1 MVSPIAAAAKAAQ
14 AASMRVRGETVT
26 FTRGA
31 NSCTL
36 QAIRGQRL
44 WERSEA
50 GSGVQVGDRSE
61 DWIVEAADLVI
72 SSATVTPA
80 RGDTITA
87 DGIVFRVMPFGPAD
101 QLWQYHD
108 RDRLYIRIHTKERT

>member
-1 MVSPIAAAAKAAQ
+1 
-14 AASMRVRGETVT
+14 MRVRGETVT

-31 NSCTL
+31 NNCTL

-50 GSGVQVGDRSE
+50 GSGIQVGDRSE
-61 DWIVEAADLVI
+61 DWIVKAADLVI
-72 SSATVTPA
+72 SSATVTPV

-108 RDRLYIRIHTKERT
+108 RDRLYIRIHTKERV